1 MTADKPM
8 SDDAKVWRYMSFSRF
23 IWLLQKKQLWLSR
36 ADRLGD
42 PWEISLANNQLE
54 HVISRHPITPITEG
68 IRPRENAMQRSVR
81 INKLW
86 RQRTFVSCW
95 NASDHESHALWRIY
109 CGSSDGVALQT
120 TFDRLRE
127 SVGGLPVYRVAYE
140 IPGMRKQTPTL
151 VDLVTKKR
159 PMFAYEQ
166 EVRVVR
172 DATTEPIHEQEVLGH
187 TLEWNP
193 DLILQS
199 VLIHP
204 EADFSFM
211 ETVTAAV
218 AHYAPALKDS
228 VVWSAMREP
237 PPLLK
242 RLAEQG
248 HYAT

>member
-1 MTADKPM
+1 
-8 SDDAKVWRYMSFSRF
+8 MSFSRF

-42 PWEISLANNQLE
+42 PWEISLAGDQLK
-54 HVISRHPITPITEG
+54 HVISSHPIEPITEG
-68 IRPRENAMQRSVR
+68 RRPKTENAMQRSER

-109 CGSSDGVALQT
+109 CGSPDGVAIQT
-120 TFDRLRE
+120 KFARLRQ
-127 SVGGLPVYRVAYE
+127 SVGGLPVYKVAYE
-140 IPGMRKQTPTL
+140 MPGMRKQTPTL

-166 EVRVVR
+166 EIRVVL
-172 DATTEPIHEQEVLGH
+172 DAVAEPVPEGEVLGH
-187 TLEWNP
+187 PIEWNP
-193 DLILQS
+193 ELILQS
-199 VLIHP
+199 VFVHP

-237 PPLLK
+237 PPF
-242 RLAEQG
+242 
-248 HYAT
+248 

>member
-1 MTADKPM
+1 
-8 SDDAKVWRYMSFSRF
+8 
-23 IWLLQKKQLWLSR
+23 
-36 ADRLGD
+36 
-42 PWEISLANNQLE
+42 
-54 HVISRHPITPITEG
+54 
-68 IRPRENAMQRSVR
+68 MQRSER
-81 INKLW
+81 INKPW

-120 TFDRLRE
+120 TFGKLRE
-127 SVGGLPVYRVAYE
+127 SVGGLPVNRVAYE

-187 TLEWNP
+187 PLDWNP
-193 DLILQS
+193 ELILQS
-199 VLIHP
+199 VLVHP

-228 VVWSAMREP
+228 LVWSAMREP
-237 PPLLK
+237 PPF
-242 RLAEQG
+242 
-248 HYAT
+248 

>member
-1 MTADKPM
+1 
-8 SDDAKVWRYMSFSRF
+8 
-23 IWLLQKKQLWLSR
+23 
-36 ADRLGD
+36 
-42 PWEISLANNQLE
+42 
-54 HVISRHPITPITEG
+54 
-68 IRPRENAMQRSVR
+68 MQRSER

-95 NASDHESHALWRIY
+95 NASDHELHALWRIY

-120 TFDRLRE
+120 TFSTLRE

-172 DATTEPIHEQEVLGH
+172 DATGEPIPEQEVLGH
-187 TLEWNP
+187 ALEWNP
-193 DLILQS
+193 ELILQS

-228 VVWSAMREP
+228 VVRSAMREP
-237 PPLLK
+237 PPF
-242 RLAEQG
+242 
-248 HYAT
+248 